1 MITDNTIAE
10 KFSTILTGLTG
21 VTLIEVVPSLPTP
34 EEISQIGHLIIQIA
48 IGLVTLYRLIKSPK
62 SVAPKKNY
70 NGQNPDSNNPDQDFP
85 NHPVG

>member
-1 MITDNTIAE
+1 MITDNSIAE

-21 VTLIEVVPSLPTP
+21 VTLIEVTPSLPTP

-48 IGLVTLYRLIKSPK
+48 IGMVTLWRLLK
-62 SVAPKKNY
+62 APK
-70 NGQNPDSNNPDQDFP
+70 GGNNNNNTPEPP

>member
-1 MITDNTIAE
+1 MITEQTIAE

-21 VTLIEVVPSLPTP
+21 VTLVEVVPSLPTP

-48 IGLVTLYRLIKSPK
+48 IGLVTLYRLVKSPRN
-62 SVAPKKNY
+62 APKKNY
-70 NGQNPDSNNPDQDFP
+70 NGANPDAHNPDQDYP